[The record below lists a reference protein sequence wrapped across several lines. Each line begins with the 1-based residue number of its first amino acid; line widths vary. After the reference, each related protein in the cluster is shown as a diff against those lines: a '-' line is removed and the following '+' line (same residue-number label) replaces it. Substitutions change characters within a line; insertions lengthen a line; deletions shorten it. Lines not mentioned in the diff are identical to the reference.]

1 MKALIGFGLENIR
14 GLLFVTGAGWLY
26 IGVAGFSGPAAD
38 IFGGA
43 VLMAIGAYPYL
54 RKKAR

>member
-1 MKALIGFGLENIR
+1 MTFLAENAR

-26 IGVAGFSGPAAD
+26 IGIAGFSAHAAD

-43 VLMAIGAYPYL
+43 VVMFIGAYPYL
-54 RKKAR
+54 QRKRKP